1 MHSRTSSACPRM
13 SSASSRYGR
22 ALGLGPGSRE
32 QGDRITYIEKDAS
45 GWAAGKLNGKVGWF
59 PVSFVEPMAPPAAP
73 AALPPPPSLPAPV
86 APKPTLELKPAAA
99 VAPAKSPLD
108 YRKPSGS
115 VVTPVAKPAPAA
127 PRAATVSV
135 ANHTPLA
142 LGPPQVAPPPIPKDA
157 GPIHR
162 TLPLP
167 PPPHHTRA
175 SYCAPHTQ
183 CLQLSPIARQSSC
196 LRIRPT
202 G

>member
-1 MHSRTSSACPRM
+1 MHSRTSSACPKM
-13 SSASSRYGR
+13 SSASNRYGR
-22 ALGLGPGSRE
+22 ALGPGPGSRK

-59 PVSFVEPMAPPAAP
+59 PVSFVEPIAPPAAP

-86 APKPTLELKPAAA
+86 APKPTPELKPAAA
-99 VAPAKSPLD
+99 VAQAKSPLD

-135 ANHTPLA
+135 ANHTPFA
-142 LGPPQVAPPPIPKDA
+142 MGPPQVAPPPIPKEPA

-162 TLPLP
+162 TP
-167 PPPHHTRA
+167 PP
-175 SYCAPHTQ
+175 
-183 CLQLSPIARQSSC
+183 SPLA
-196 LRIRPT
+196 
-202 G
+202 